1 MMEPTNRVLILF
13 SLLVAGSALAETA
26 PADLGCETRGD
37 RFMRYSGEVVL
48 VDHKSN
54 LVLFSS
60 SFEGGYEDIHHNA
73 VMASCL
79 NVISAAVASGKFT
92 PMRASEFFS
101 TYDQSAELF
110 SLKSLKNLNCTTS
123 ATFFLLPMGISE
135 GIVKL
140 KSGKR
145 IVFAEA
151 YASDDYHGRTRKSAL
166 RSCEELVERA
176 KRDDAA
182 VVNFRSEF
190 L

>member
-1 MMEPTNRVLILF
+1 MKKNGVLILLSF
-13 SLLVAGSALAETA
+13 AFMASAFAETA
-26 PADLGCETRGD
+26 PADLRCETRGD
-37 RFMRYSGEVVL
+37 LYMRNSGEVVL

-60 SFEGGYEDIHHNA
+60 SFDGGHEDLHHNE
-73 VMASCL
+73 VMAACL
-79 NVISAAVASGKFT
+79 NVISAAVASGKFV

-101 TYDQSAELF
+101 TYDQSVELL
-110 SLKSLKNLNCTTS
+110 SLKGMKDLSCSTS
-123 ATFFLLPMGISE
+123 ATFLLLPMGMSE

-166 RSCEELVERA
+166 RSCEKLVEQA
-176 KRDDAA
+176 KRDEAA
-182 VVNFRSEF
+182 IVNFRSEF
-190 L
+190 I